1 MEIKMKKANK
11 KADKI
16 RQRKSLRRKASRK
29 RKAQQIQEGLN
40 AKKNNVE
47 KAKQQVWDQ
56 YLEMVRKQYE
66 AENETGQV

>member
-1 MEIKMKKANK
+1 MKKANK